1 MVDKELL
8 TAIANIMQAQIE
20 PVKNE
25 LKEIRIR
32 LDKLESRMDKLES
45 RMDKLESRMDKLESR
60 MDKLESRMDSL
71 ESRVDEL
78 ETGLE
83 KVKEDVAETRFLL
96 ENDISRKINVIGE
109 GHDFLK
115 QRLDNALTMEMKRE
129 AMELQL
135 IDIQIEM
142 KSMKRTLGEH
152 DERLRK
158 IS

>member
-32 LDKLESRMDKLES
+32 L
-45 RMDKLESRMDKLESR
+45 DKLESRMDKLESR

>member
-32 LDKLESRMDKLES
+32 LDKLES

>member
-32 LDKLESRMDKLES
+32 L
-45 RMDKLESRMDKLESR
+45 
-60 MDKLESRMDSL
+60 DKLESRMDSL